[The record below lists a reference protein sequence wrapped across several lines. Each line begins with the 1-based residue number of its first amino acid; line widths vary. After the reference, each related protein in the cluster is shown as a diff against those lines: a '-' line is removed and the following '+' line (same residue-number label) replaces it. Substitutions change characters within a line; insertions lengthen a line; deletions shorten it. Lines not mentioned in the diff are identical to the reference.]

1 MSNFNTVVSAIAAS
15 DLSGKEGVLLKLT
28 STGVDVAGASDVVI
42 GSLIRGA
49 VAGAAVAVFLSH
61 ANGLAFVQVGNDTAI
76 AIGDALDQAANGQ
89 VVKHTTGTV
98 VGYAWEAAPAGSS
111 NGQIRALFI

>member
-28 STGVDVAGASDVVI
+28 STGVDVAGATDAVI
-42 GSLIRGA
+42 GTLTRGA

-61 ANGLAFVQVGNDTAI
+61 ANGLTYRQVGNDTAI
-76 AIGDALDQAANGQ
+76 AIGDSLDQAANGQ
-89 VVKHTTGTV
+89 VVKHTTGTIV
-98 VGYAWEAAPAGSS
+98 AYAWEAAPAGSS